1 MKDIQHIGEQ
11 ETVAVGM
18 GSTETWCLSRTGD
31 VLVKE
36 PSGLGD
42 MMGSAS
48 WEGIV
53 LREAVSVTRLF
64 IRCEGTDGEVQSGD
78 VVRKAENVLT

>member
-1 MKDIQHIGEQ
+1 MLRTLGAEVENVSMKDIQHIGEQ

-48 WEGIV
+48 
-53 LREAVSVTRLF
+53 
-64 IRCEGTDGEVQSGD
+64 
-78 VVRKAENVLT
+78 